1 MDGNRPQVLEQQARS
16 EAEKKLQWIIGRY
29 GDMNGERRKPYYLQ
43 QLIQEAKAAIAWKEF
58 SVGLMELMTMDIKN
72 APVPTKATEA

>member
-1 MDGNRPQVLEQQARS
+1 MRTTEES
-16 EAEKKLQWIIGRY
+16 IEKKAQEHADRKLQYIINRY
-29 GDMNGERRKPYYLQ
+29 GDADGERRKPYYLQ

-58 SVGLMELMTMDIKN
+58 SVGLMELMAVDMKN